1 MLSSIIKFIKSYR
14 IKRYKKWLQRNIEKG
29 KFKGIPL
36 ANNILEFTEKPTHY
50 YNRDRK

>member
-1 MLSSIIKFIKSYR
+1 MVKSILNFIKNYR
-14 IKRYKKWLQRNIEKG
+14 IKRYKKWLKKNLEKG

-36 ANNILEFTEKPTHY
+36 ADNILEFTKNPTHY